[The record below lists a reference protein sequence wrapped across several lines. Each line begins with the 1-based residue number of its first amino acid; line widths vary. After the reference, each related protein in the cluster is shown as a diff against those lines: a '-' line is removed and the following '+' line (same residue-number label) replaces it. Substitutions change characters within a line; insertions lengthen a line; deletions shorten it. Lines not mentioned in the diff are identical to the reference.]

1 MPQAYSSPKT
11 SFMRVMQSLQLMGG
25 TPRLCGAG
33 SAPSWIQIMPL
44 TEDTLSC
51 LGAEVP
57 LPKIDRA
64 LKELW
69 DSDVEKTRASLI
81 NFAIYS
87 EDPESLAENNELLGK
102 ITAEHACRALL
113 ITCLPEARPQ
123 RARAWINA
131 LCRPYQ
137 GKQIVCSEQISFV
150 LEGGDAA
157 QVQNIV
163 FAHLDSDLPLI
174 VWWQG
179 GLTKNFEERFY
190 SRIDTLIIDSSTWA
204 DPRREF
210 AGLAAAKAAE
220 TADFDVRD
228 LSWTRSHF
236 LRTALA
242 NSFQD
247 VKARAHLPQI
257 ETIEITHAKGQ
268 RCAALMLAGWIALRL
283 GASLD
288 NQQSG
293 LVFARPGGQSLHV
306 VLQESDSGCALQSLR
321 LTAPCLEMA
330 ILRDGASA
338 FVRTHATC
346 EGHSHEELL
355 PADVVSA
362 ADLISEQLS
371 RTGGNTHYSS
381 VLPLMESMLVR

>member
-1 MPQAYSSPKT
+1 
-11 SFMRVMQSLQLMGG
+11 
-25 TPRLCGAG
+25 
-33 SAPSWIQIMPL
+33 MPL

-51 LGAEVP
+51 LGTEVP
-57 LPKIDRA
+57 LAKIDRA

-69 DSDVEKTRASLI
+69 DSDVAKTRASLI
-81 NFAIYS
+81 NLAIYS
-87 EDPESLAENNELLGK
+87 EDTESLTENNNLLAK
-102 ITAEHACRALL
+102 ITAENACRALL
-113 ITCLPEARPQ
+113 ITCLPEVKPQ

-157 QVQNIV
+157 QVQNVV

-179 GLTKNFEERFY
+179 ELTKNFEERFY
-190 SRIDTLIIDSSTWA
+190 SRIGTLIIDSSTWA

-210 AGLAAAKAAE
+210 ASLTAAKAAE
-220 TADFDVRD
+220 TAHFDVRD

-242 NSFQD
+242 NAFQD
-247 VKARAHLPQI
+247 IKAREHLPKLQ
-257 ETIEITHAKGQ
+257 TIEITHLNTE
-268 RCAALMLAGWIALRL
+268 RCAAVLLAGWITQRL
-283 GASLD
+283 GAVLD
-288 NQQSG
+288 EAQSG
-293 LVFARPGGQSLHV
+293 LVFQKADGTSLRV
-306 VLQESDSGCALQSLR
+306 TLIETLSGCALQSLR
-321 LTAPCLEMA
+321 LTAPCLEVSVT
-330 ILRDGASA
+330 RDGLSS
-338 FVRTHATC
+338 FVRVNATC

-355 PADVVSA
+355 PADVVSD

-371 RTGGNTHYSS
+371 RSGGSTHYSK
-381 VLPLMESMLVR
+381 VLPLMVKML

>member
-1 MPQAYSSPKT
+1 
-11 SFMRVMQSLQLMGG
+11 
-25 TPRLCGAG
+25 
-33 SAPSWIQIMPL
+33 MPL
-44 TEDTLSC
+44 NEDTLSS
-51 LGAEVP
+51 LGTEVE

-69 DSDVEKTRASLI
+69 SSDEAKTRASLI

-87 EDPESLAENNELLGK
+87 EDPDTIVANNDKLTR
-102 ITAEHACRALL
+102 ITDDNACRALL
-113 ITCLPEARPQ
+113 ITCLPDVKPQ

-137 GKQIVCSEQISFV
+137 GKQVVCSEQISFV

-179 GLTKNFEERFY
+179 DLTKNFEERFY
-190 SRIDTLIIDSSTWA
+190 SRIGTLIIDSGRWT
-204 DPRREF
+204 DPVAEF
-210 AGLAAAKAAE
+210 AGLIEAKAA
-220 TADFDVRD
+220 AGFDVRD

-247 VKARAHLPQI
+247 FKAREHLPRV
-257 ETIEITHAKGQ
+257 EKVEITHAPGQ
-268 RCAALMLAGWIALRL
+268 RCAALLLGAWIAQRL
-283 GASLD
+283 GATLD
-288 NQQSG
+288 ESQKG
-293 LVFARPGGQSLHV
+293 LVFIKADGSTLTLH
-306 VLQESDSGCALQSLR
+306 LEAKNEGCALQSLR
-321 LTAPCLEMA
+321 LTAPCLDVSITRE
-330 ILRDGASA
+330 GTSS
-338 FVRTHATC
+338 FVHTHASC
-346 EGHSHEELL
+346 EGHSHEEML
-355 PADVVSA
+355 PADVVGD

-371 RTGGNTHYSS
+371 RAGGSTHYSH
-381 VLPLMESMLVR
+381 VLPLIQPMLARLP

>member
-1 MPQAYSSPKT
+1 
-11 SFMRVMQSLQLMGG
+11 
-25 TPRLCGAG
+25 
-33 SAPSWIQIMPL
+33 MPL

-69 DSDVEKTRASLI
+69 SSDEAKTRASLI

-87 EDPESLAENNELLGK
+87 EDPDSIVKNSEQMSR
-102 ITAEHACRALL
+102 ITDDNACRALL
-113 ITCLPEARPQ
+113 ITCLPEVKPQ

-137 GKQIVCSEQISFV
+137 GKQVVCSEQISFV

-157 QVQNIV
+157 QVQNVV

-179 GLTKNFEERFY
+179 DLTKNFEERFY
-190 SRIDTLIIDSSTWA
+190 SRIDTLIIDSGRWT
-204 DPRREF
+204 DPVSEF
-210 AGLAAAKAAE
+210 AGLVAAKE
-220 TADFDVRD
+220 VADFDVRD

-247 VKARAHLPQI
+247 AKAREHLPLV
-257 ETIEITHAKGQ
+257 ENIEITHAPGQ
-268 RCAALMLAGWIALRL
+268 RCAALLLAGWICQRL

-288 NQQSG
+288 EKKEG
-293 LVFARPGGQSLHV
+293 LVFSKADGSTLTISLTEKS
-306 VLQESDSGCALQSLR
+306 QGCALQSLR
-321 LTAPCLEMA
+321 LTAPCLEVS
-330 ILRDGASA
+330 ITREGASA
-338 FVRTHATC
+338 FVHTHASC
-346 EGHSHEELL
+346 EGHSHEEIL
-355 PADVVSA
+355 PADVVGDA
-362 ADLISEQLS
+362 ELISEQLS
-371 RTGGNTHYSS
+371 RAGGSTHYSH
-381 VLPLMESMLVR
+381 VLPLIQPMLARLS

>member
-1 MPQAYSSPKT
+1 MHTVLHHEGQT
-11 SFMRVMQSLQLMGG
+11 MSLL
-25 TPRLCGAG
+25 
-33 SAPSWIQIMPL
+33 
-44 TEDTLSC
+44 EDTLSC

-69 DSDVEKTRASLI
+69 DSDVAKTRASLI

-87 EDPESLAENNELLGK
+87 EDVNALAGNNDLLSK

-113 ITCLPEARPQ
+113 ITCLPEVRPQ

-179 GLTKNFEERFY
+179 ELTNNFEERFY
-190 SRIDTLIIDSSTWA
+190 SRIDTLIIDSSTWEN
-204 DPRREF
+204 PQREI

-236 LRTALA
+236 MRTALA

-247 VKARAHLPQI
+247 VKAREHLPKI
-257 ETIEITHAKGQ
+257 ETIEITHAKSQ
-268 RCAALMLAGWIALRL
+268 RCAALLLAGWIAQRL
-283 GASLD
+283 GATLHDKS
-288 NQQSG
+288 SG
-293 LVFARPGGQSLHV
+293 LVFTKPDEQPLSVTL
-306 VLQESDSGCALQSLR
+306 LENDTGCALQSLR
-321 LTAPCLEMA
+321 LIAPCLDVT
-330 ILRDGASA
+330 ILRDGTSA

-355 PADVVSA
+355 PADMVSD

-381 VLPLMESMLVR
+381 VLPLMESMLAKIS

>member
-1 MPQAYSSPKT
+1 
-11 SFMRVMQSLQLMGG
+11 
-25 TPRLCGAG
+25 
-33 SAPSWIQIMPL
+33 MPL

-51 LGAEVP
+51 LGSEVP

-64 LKELW
+64 LKDLW
-69 DSDVEKTRASLI
+69 SSDEAKTRASLI

-87 EDPESLAENNELLGK
+87 EDPDSVVKNNEQMAR
-102 ITAEHACRALL
+102 ITADNACRALL
-113 ITCLPEARPQ
+113 ITCLPEAKPP

-174 VWWQG
+174 IWWQG
-179 GLTKNFEERFY
+179 DLTKNFEERFY
-190 SRIDTLIIDSSTWA
+190 SRIGTLIIDSSRWSA
-204 DPRREF
+204 PLSEF
-210 AGLAAAKAAE
+210 AMLLEARGAAS
-220 TADFDVRD
+220 FDVRD

-247 VKARAHLPQI
+247 AKAREHLPMV
-257 ETIEITHAKGQ
+257 ETIEITHSKSQ
-268 RCAALMLAGWIALRL
+268 TCAALLLGGWIAQRL

-288 NQQSG
+288 EAASG
-293 LVFARPGGQSLHV
+293 LSFTKADGKKISVKLLEKA
-306 VLQESDSGCALQSLR
+306 EGCALQSLR
-321 LTAPCLEMA
+321 LIAPCLEVS
-330 ILRDGASA
+330 ITRDGASA
-338 FVRTHATC
+338 FVHTHASC
-346 EGHSHEELL
+346 EGHSHEEIL
-355 PADVVSA
+355 PADVVSD
-362 ADLISEQLS
+362 ADLIASQLS
-371 RTGGNTHYSS
+371 RAGGSTHYSH
-381 VLPLMESMLVR
+381 VLPLIQPMLAKLNAP

>member
-1 MPQAYSSPKT
+1 
-11 SFMRVMQSLQLMGG
+11 
-25 TPRLCGAG
+25 
-33 SAPSWIQIMPL
+33 MPL
-44 TEDTLSC
+44 SEDTLSC
-51 LGAEVP
+51 LGTEVP

-69 DSDVEKTRASLI
+69 DSDAAKTRASLI

-87 EDPESLAENNELLGK
+87 EDPESLAGNNELLGK

-113 ITCLPEARPQ
+113 ITCLPDARPQ

-137 GKQIVCSEQISFV
+137 GRQIVCSEQISFV

-157 QVQNIV
+157 QVQNVV

-174 VWWQG
+174 IWWQG

-210 AGLAAAKAAE
+210 AGLMAAKSAE

-247 VKARAHLPQI
+247 VKARGHLPEI

-283 GASLD
+283 GAVLD
-288 NQQSG
+288 DQSPG
-293 LVFARPGGQSLHV
+293 LAFTKPDGATLRATL
-306 VLQESDSGCALQSLR
+306 LENDTGCALQSLR
-321 LTAPCLEMA
+321 LVAPCLEVA

-355 PADVVSA
+355 PADVVSH
-362 ADLISEQLS
+362 ADLIGEQLS
-371 RTGGNTHYSS
+371 RTGGNTHYST
-381 VLPLMESMLVR
+381 VLPLMKAMLAV